1 MDPTN
6 AEVGITYDRIAVNCI
21 ECGEEINSYEPGQP
35 VEFEQIEL
43 DIANADHEHEE
54 DDPEEAADGGPG

>member
-6 AEVGITYDRIAVNCI
+6 AEVVFTDRLAVNCI
-21 ECGEEINSYEPGQP
+21 ECGDEIVSYTQGEA